1 MNFSKPLI
9 LAGVLLFIASCSKSD
24 VKSDNSDDF
33 YDDKTISE
41 RKEAYNS
48 EIPGVVQSTESLS
61 KTSDVPDRISFGF
74 DSNALNGE
82 QKKIL
87 DVQIAY
93 IKKNSQTIKKIQ
105 ISGYCDERG
114 SIDYNLG
121 LGSRRANA
129 VKSYYVANGISAD
142 LLETNSYGKN
152 VVLVEGHNEDAWKQN
167 RIGRVR
173 LCKNENC

>member
-9 LAGVLLFIASCSKSD
+9 LAGVLLFVASCSKSD
-24 VKSDNSDDF
+24 VNSDNSDDF
-33 YDDKTISE
+33 YDDKSISE
-41 RKEAYNS
+41 TRQPYNS
-48 EIPGVVQSTESLS
+48 EMSGVVKSTESLS

-87 DVQIAY
+87 DIQIAY
-93 IKKNSQTIKKIQ
+93 IKQNAKIIKKVQ

-129 VKSYYVANGISAD
+129 VKSYYVSNGISAD
-142 LLETNSYGKN
+142 MLETNSYGKN

-173 LCKNENC
+173 LCKDENC